1 MVRISKQNRRRNV
14 SPRRRRPENSNKTGP
29 LKDNLPNGYKEH
41 ANAVESDVNH
51 MVFIPKIK

>member
-14 SPRRRRPENSNKTGP
+14 SPRRRRPESSKTGP

-41 ANAVESDVNH
+41 VNAVECDVNH